1 MAPSS
6 AAFGVGATGA
16 GVEASAGGWVVSRGG
31 GEAGSGGAGW
41 VGIGNSSMDVS
52 EDTASSSTPIDEI
65 PARFFSPARVM
76 GKTRPQKGALRL
88 A

>member
-6 AAFGVGATGA
+6 AAFGVGASGA
-16 GVEASAGGWVVSRGG
+16 GVEASDGWVVFRGG

-41 VGIGNSSMDVS
+41 VGIGNSSMEVS
-52 EDTASSSTPIDEI
+52 EDTASSFTPIDGI
-65 PARFFSPARVM
+65 PVRFFSPAP
-76 GKTRPQKGALRL
+76 GDGENSASKGALRS